1 MLLYYF
7 AFGSNMDMQQMNDR
21 QAVFT
26 KTQKGI
32 LKDWKLVFNKI
43 SRQLKDVGFANIVP
57 ENNSFVE
64 GVIYEVNETTIDVL
78 DRYEGSPQEYHKKIM
93 PVETSNNKS
102 VNCIVYIAN
111 HSKTNN
117 SLKPKKN
124 YLDHLLKGKE
134 FLSENYFLDLKKFE
148 TID

>member
-7 AFGSNMDMQQMNDR
+7 AFGSNMDLKRMDDR
-21 QAVFT
+21 KAGFT
-26 KTQKGI
+26 KTQRGI

-43 SRQLKDVGFANIVP
+43 NSQLRGAGFANIVP
-57 ENNSFVE
+57 ESNSFVE
-64 GVIYEVNETTIDVL
+64 GIIFEVNEITIDVL
-78 DRYEGSPQEYHKKIM
+78 DRYEGSPNAYHKKII
-93 PVETSNNKS
+93 PVETNDNKS
-102 VNCIVYIAN
+102 INCIVYIAN

-117 SLKPKKN
+117 SLKPEKK

-134 FLSENYFLDLKKFE
+134 FLSENYFFDLQKFE

>member
-1 MLLYYF
+1 MYYF
-7 AFGSNMDMQQMNDR
+7 AFGSNMDIQRMKSR
-21 QAVFT
+21 QASFT
-26 KTQKGI
+26 KIQRGI

-43 SRQLKDVGFANIVP
+43 NSRLKDAGFANIVP

-64 GVIYEVNETTIDVL
+64 GAIYEVNETTLDVL
-78 DRYEGSPQEYHKKIM
+78 DRYEGSPREYHKKII

-102 VNCIVYIAN
+102 LNCIVYIAN

-117 SLKPKKN
+117 SLKPEKN
-124 YLDHLLKGKE
+124 YLEHLLKGKE
-134 FLSENYFLDLKKFE
+134 FLSENYFFDLKKIE

>member
-1 MLLYYF
+1 
-7 AFGSNMDMQQMNDR
+7 MDVQQMNDR
-21 QAVFT
+21 EANFT

-43 SRQLKDVGFANIVP
+43 NRRLKGAGFANIVP
-57 ENNSFVE
+57 ESNFFVE
-64 GVIYEVNETTIDVL
+64 GIIFEVNEITIDVL
-78 DRYEGSPQEYHKKIM
+78 DRYEGSPNAYHKKII
-93 PVETSNNKS
+93 PVETNDNKS
-102 VNCIVYIAN
+102 INCIVYIAN

-117 SLKPKKN
+117 SLKPEKK

-134 FLSENYFLDLKKFE
+134 FLSENYFSDLQKFE